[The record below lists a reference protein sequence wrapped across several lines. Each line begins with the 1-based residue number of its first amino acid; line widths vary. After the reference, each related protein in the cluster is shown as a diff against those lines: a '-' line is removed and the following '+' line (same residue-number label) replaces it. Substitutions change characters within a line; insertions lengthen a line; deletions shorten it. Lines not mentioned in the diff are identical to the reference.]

1 MSWTASLFSVLVFL
15 FAAST
20 AKAGAWS
27 REKRQTF
34 IAVGGNFFL
43 LDGAT
48 RPVYYDPTAYVEH
61 GLTGRITVGVDF
73 YMADQNQIAAMMGFV
88 RIPIGSIQGTHR
100 LALSFGLGARYDE
113 ENGNGI
119 LARDGV
125 HWGMGLE
132 NGWLAADASAT
143 TNTRDGI
150 ARPKLD
156 LTWGHHWNDRWTST
170 LQLQTGQGFT
180 GDYYAKVNPNVVYT
194 ARQDLDVSFGVIKAL
209 TGDQGLA
216 LKVETWWTF

>member
-1 MSWTASLFSVLVFL
+1 MSWTGALLSALALFLTASL
-15 FAAST
+15 AE
-20 AKAGAWS
+20 AGAWS
-27 REKRQTF
+27 REKGQTF

-43 LDGAT
+43 LDGTT

-61 GLTGRITVGVDF
+61 GLTDRITVGMDF

-88 RIPIGSIQGTHR
+88 RFPIGSTEGRHR

-113 ENGNGI
+113 VNGNAV

-132 NGWLAADASAT
+132 NGWLAADATAT
-143 TNTRDGI
+143 TNTRDLI

-156 LTWGHHWNDRWTST
+156 LTWGHQWTDRWTST

-180 GDYYAKVNPNVVYT
+180 GDYYAKINPNLVYVAT
-194 ARQDLDVSFGVIKAL
+194 QDLDVSFGMVKAL

-216 LKVETWWTF
+216 LKLETWWTF